1 MSRVAI
7 RKLWSGGGGG
17 GEVEA
22 EESGASISP
31 AMQQRARCV
40 GCERTLAEV
49 RRGERWYWYVA
60 KQGHLCARC
69 DESVR

>member
-40 GCERTLAEV
+40 GCER
-49 RRGERWYWYVA
+49 WYWYVA